1 MEKGKAYQDAA
12 VRMIKALLASYIV
25 TGLLLLVLAL
35 LLYKLRLSES
45 AVNVGIIAV
54 YVVSCFLGGFL
65 EGKMMKTRKFLWG
78 SVCGLLYF
86 TILAVISLAGIV
98 YARSVRVGGDKMD
111 EAIMTHVKRKYNM
124 LIGEASAE
132 EIKIKIASAY
142 PMDPEQQIEVKGR
155 DLVTGIPQNIIIT
168 SEEVRKAISEQVE
181 SIVQAVRI
189 ALEQTPPELA
199 ADIVDRGIV
208 LTGGGA
214 LLKGLDQLLR
224 EQTSLPITVVDDP
237 LSTVVMGTGRALDNI
252 HVLKDV
258 CID

>member
-86 TILAVISLAGIV
+86 TILAVISLAV
-98 YARSVRVGGDKMD
+98 NQSFSGGSS
-111 EAIMTHVKRKYNM
+111 HF
-124 LIGEASAE
+124 
-132 EIKIKIASAY
+132 
-142 PMDPEQQIEVKGR
+142 
-155 DLVTGIPQNIIIT
+155 VTT
-168 SEEVRKAISEQVE
+168 L
-181 SIVQAVRI
+181 
-189 ALEQTPPELA
+189 ALFLA
-199 ADIVDRGIV
+199 
-208 LTGGGA
+208 GGTLG
-214 LLKGLDQLLR
+214 GMV
-224 EQTSLPITVVDDP
+224 S
-237 LSTVVMGTGRALDNI
+237 
-252 HVLKDV
+252 
-258 CID
+258 